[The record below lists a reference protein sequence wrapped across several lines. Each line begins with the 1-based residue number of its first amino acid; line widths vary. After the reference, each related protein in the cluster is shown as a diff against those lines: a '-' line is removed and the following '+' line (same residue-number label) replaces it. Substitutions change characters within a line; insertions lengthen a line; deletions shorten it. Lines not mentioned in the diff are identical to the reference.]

1 MYLYIVEC
9 SDNSYYTGVCNNV
22 ERRLIEHNSG
32 SDPKSY
38 TFKRRPV
45 ILKYESYFSNPND
58 AIAAEKQV
66 KGWSRSKKEALMAEN
81 WDLLKQLS
89 KSKKN

>member
-9 SDNSYYTGVCNNV
+9 ADNSYYTVVCNNL

>member
-1 MYLYIVEC
+1 MYLYIVKC

>member
-1 MYLYIVEC
+1 
-9 SDNSYYTGVCNNV
+9 
-22 ERRLIEHNSG
+22 LIEHNSG